1 MLRAQY
7 SHSISAGLLRVV
19 PPLRQLTV
27 AGPEHQ
33 PASSPSSL
41 QRAVLELEGSA
52 ARAPRFYWDWEKGGM
67 TPASAAVTDWGW
79 VTVAAGREADEGRPM
94 TMAYPHHPRPVY
106 NSGTSAASCSEAS
119 PNGNPCPIRTVIKP
133 RLPSLSPRRCAMSG
147 GRVR

>member
-1 MLRAQY
+1 
-7 SHSISAGLLRVV
+7 
-19 PPLRQLTV
+19 
-27 AGPEHQ
+27 
-33 PASSPSSL
+33 
-41 QRAVLELEGSA
+41 
-52 ARAPRFYWDWEKGGM
+52 M

-147 GRVR
+147 GRSADNYTATTTDTATGNCISITRWSR